1 MPSVE
6 EILKGNKIEYQLHN
20 GEALIHLKK
29 TLDALQILELCK
41 GQIESFEVLSGTL
54 NDAFI
59 NITGK
64 EIRE

>member
-1 MPSVE
+1 LPSVE

-20 GEALIHLKK
+20 GEALIPLKK